1 MNAAVSPTL
10 ITPLLVHVGQVPAGL
25 RTFPAVAIHTVWN
38 EPSKRVSRMSLA
50 PGVPVHLFQ
59 MLSSYGVGMRR
70 RNGRPLFRSRGVPTQ
85 MPLLS
90 YWPRYTRWR

>member
-1 MNAAVSPTL
+1 MNAAVSPAL
-10 ITPLLVHVGQVPAGL
+10 ITPLLVHVGQVPAAFL
-25 RTFPAVAIHTVWN
+25 APFCVAIHTVWN

-59 MLSSYGVGMRR
+59 MLSSYGVGISR

-85 MPLLS
+85 IPLLS